1 VATRTEVETLQARI
15 SGLRDALDTAV
26 TEINTLETVNAV
38 LQATVGLLRDKLHR
52 RWNGRSHPFQCPVCR
67 RYVRL
72 LEAQLDMNDQVL
84 YVVAECKT
92 HGRVT
97 PTGRWT
103 QADLI
108 AHLPK
113 KEADD
118 E

>member
-1 VATRTEVETLQARI
+1 MVTRTEVETLRAKIGRYA
-15 SGLRDALDTAV
+15 DALDVAAEEV
-26 TEINTLETVNAV
+26 GR
-38 LQATVGLLRDKLHR
+38 LQAENAALRRKLR
-52 RWNGRSHPFQCPVCR
+52 RTWNGRSHPFQCPVCR

-103 QADLI
+103 QADLV
-108 AHLPK
+108 ACLPK
-113 KEADD
+113 EDA
-118 E
+118 